1 MNPTTTEDRMET
13 RRLGRLGHESS
24 VLIYGAA
31 ALADVPQEVADRA
44 VQEALAAGINHFDV
58 ARSYGEAEVRLG
70 HAFASLRGGFADVFL
85 ATKTTERRAEDAWRE
100 VNESLERLGTDRVDL
115 LQLHAVGDVEELDR
129 ATGPGGA
136 LEAALRAQDQGMVG
150 AVGITGHGHDAP
162 ATHLEALRRH
172 PFATVLTPI
181 NVVLGDDA
189 AYRSAFDALA
199 DEVQRQ
205 DAGLMLIKTVA
216 RQNWPDASADHPFT
230 TWYEPLADQRS
241 VTAAVS
247 WALSLPVATGIAT
260 PGDVRLLPLVVEAE
274 RHRVDPAEATAV
286 LAADPAYRS
295 PFLDMPI

>member
-1 MNPTTTEDRMET
+1 MET
-13 RRLGRLGHESS
+13 RRLGRLGHQSS

-31 ALADVPQEVADRA
+31 ALAEVPQEVADRA

-70 HAFASLRGGFADVFL
+70 RAFRSLRGGFADVLL
-85 ATKTTERRAEDAWRE
+85 ATKTGERRAEDAWRE

-115 LQLHAVGDVEELDR
+115 LQLHAVGDVEDLDR

-136 LEAALRAQDQGMVG
+136 LEAALRAQEQGLVG

-162 ATHLEALRRH
+162 ATHVEALRRH

-181 NVVLGDDA
+181 NPVLSDDP
-189 AYRSAFDALA
+189 AYRSAFDALVE
-199 DEVQRQ
+199 EVQRQ

-216 RQNWPDASADHPFT
+216 RQNWPDESADHPFT
-230 TWYEPLADQRS
+230 TWYEPLADQAS

-247 WALSLPVATGIAT
+247 WALSLPVATGLAT

-274 RHRVDPAEATAV
+274 RERVDPDEATTV
-286 LAADPAYRS
+286 LAADPAYSS